1 MFTLVYIKNQF
12 NRPDTL
18 LPFLQSNV
26 GKSPLLQ
33 VDCITPYQGTEK
45 DLQLEV
51 CKYLSGIDPQIRVSF
66 VATQNF
72 SSEIKN
78 NKSIIH
84 FAVIQVFIT
93 QAV

>member
-1 MFTLVYIKNQF
+1 MFTLIYIKDQF
-12 NRPDTL
+12 NRPDAL

-26 GKSPLLQ
+26 GQSPLLQ
-33 VDCITPYQGTEK
+33 IDCVTPYLGTEK
-45 DLQLEV
+45 DLQNEV
-51 CKYLSGIDPQIRVSF
+51 CKYLSSIDPQISVSY
-66 VATQNF
+66 VTTQNF

-84 FAVIQVFIT
+84 FAVIQVSIT